1 MNKVE
6 LYQLVEKSKNSYS
19 LFATEASINY
29 EVEAYE
35 KNCKYAKYLAEQ
47 GLLDYKTGYEGFVKK
62 YDELLV
68 SIYNN
73 MINNPSYLITGS
85 AGRSQSK
92 HTKAV
97 ECRSNKINSLN
108 ELLDR
113 LSEQN
118 VDKLKNKIYKKS
130 ITPKSY
136 KDKADK
142 LLELYNY
149 LVKSNEI
156 LKDKKKSLPEKFFI
170 LLDCQY
176 MINITNEW
184 YRTDRS
190 NRCIPTLL
198 LIRDPNIEVMAI
210 TEKQFSMAM
219 YYIKVNLTG
228 SIKKSTLEEIL
239 KKVNQL
245 NELSIKYDNK
255 EVIN

>member
-19 LFATEASINY
+19 LFASEASINY

-73 MINNPSYLITGS
+73 MINNPSYWITGS

-118 VDKLKNKIYKKS
+118 VDKLKNKNYKKS

-149 LVKSNEI
+149 LVKSNEL
-156 LKDKKKSLPEKFFI
+156 LKDKKKSLPEKFSI

-176 MINITNEW
+176 MIDSANEW
-184 YRTDRS
+184 YKTDRS
-190 NRCIPTLL
+190 NRRILTLVFYNP
-198 LIRDPNIEVMAI
+198 DV
-210 TEKQFSMAM
+210 
-219 YYIKVNLTG
+219 
-228 SIKKSTLEEIL
+228 
-239 KKVNQL
+239 
-245 NELSIKYDNK
+245 
-255 EVIN
+255 EVIAMTENSLL